1 MLNKGNYYLKFKNLP
16 YLRNI
21 LNNNILYM
29 IKIKIPVHFQ
39 NKEED
44 DNDNSYKAVLKD
56 ITGVSS
62 EEEKEYFI
70 RDTYFYSIDCVVP
83 NLDINN
89 VPISVIHSGGIEF
102 TSSLS
107 LDEIDA
113 IIQKAVKSK

>member
-1 MLNKGNYYLKFKNLP
+1 
-16 YLRNI
+16 
-21 LNNNILYM
+21 M

-39 NKEED
+39 NKEKEED
-44 DNDNSYKAVLKD
+44 DDNNSYKAVLKD

-62 EEEKEYFI
+62 EEEDEYFT

-83 NLDINN
+83 NSDSNN
-89 VPISVIHSGGIEF
+89 VPISVIYSGGMEF

-113 IIQKAVKSK
+113 IIQKAVKNK